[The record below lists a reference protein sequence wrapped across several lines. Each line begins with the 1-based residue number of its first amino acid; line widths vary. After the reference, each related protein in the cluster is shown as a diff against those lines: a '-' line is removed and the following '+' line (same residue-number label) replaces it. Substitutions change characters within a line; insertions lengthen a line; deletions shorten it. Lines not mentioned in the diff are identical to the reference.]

1 MKPRYCVLT
10 IDTLAALLRDYV
22 GGEDI
27 PSDAMP
33 IKLML
38 NPRERNKI
46 AIEMVSDSW
55 KEGMPA
61 LDVKFQIKRVFQV

>member
-27 PSDAMP
+27 PADAMP
-33 IKLML
+33 IKMML
-38 NPRERNKI
+38 NPAERNKI
-46 AIEMVSDSW
+46 AIVMTSNSW

-61 LDVKFQIKRVFQV
+61 LDVKFKIKRVFAV